1 MGECVGSVKL
11 FGGSGSEVWRT
22 GWECVGSEG
31 VWGSGSE
38 VWSTRWGSVKVFEGK
53 GSGVWRT
60 RWGNV
65 WGV

>member
-1 MGECVGSVKL
+1 MGECVGSVKV
-11 FGGSGSEVWRT
+11 FG
-22 GWECVGSEG
+22 
-31 VWGSGSE
+31 GSGSE

>member
-1 MGECVGSVKL
+1 M
-11 FGGSGSEVWRT
+11 FG
-22 GWECVGSEG
+22 
-31 VWGSGSE
+31 GSGSE